1 LVPVFGGRHDLNG
14 VAEMELLVNAMLALG
29 ARRHRLVAKVFGG
42 AQMVDGLS
50 EIGAENVE
58 FTLRYL
64 EAEGIEVLGKSVGG
78 SSARHL
84 LFRPAS
90 GVARQKL
97 VQEAVVETPQPV
109 LGSLADGNDVELL

>member
-1 LVPVFGGRHDLNG
+1 
-14 VAEMELLVNAMLALG
+14 
-29 ARRHRLVAKVFGG
+29 
-42 AQMVDGLS
+42 LS
-50 EIGAENVE
+50 E